1 MVRSNEFILKGDA
14 LSFVCTKCSKIQL
27 ISTTHLD
34 LNEIDNKN
42 LDFEK
47 REVKSKLLDLSR
59 NEVTEK
65 GIDHKLQELLNDDS
79 GDLKFSLEHLK
90 INTEEEID
98 EEVDDA
104 TSSKIEQ
111 NTLGISLDQISTSDQ
126 NVNAMSDEVYLD
138 CLLNENQLDKRKL
151 DEYNKSSKYFNNNL
165 KLYLV
170 INYSGKKLIFYCYS

>member
-1 MVRSNEFILKGDA
+1 
-14 LSFVCTKCSKIQL
+14 
-27 ISTTHLD
+27 
-34 LNEIDNKN
+34 
-42 LDFEK
+42 
-47 REVKSKLLDLSR
+47 
-59 NEVTEK
+59 VTEK

-170 INYSGKKLIFYCYS
+170 INYSGKKLIFLLLLVTVKKIFYKHLYFLLKT